1 MPGLLVNT
9 ENLRNLATRLSTVHS
24 TLSDAAGD
32 AGDLVPMIPHATLAG
47 AVQSFTNDWDR
58 HRKDLAEKVDQLQ
71 QRTSGAADAFDS
83 TDGQLADKLEEAGSK

>member
-1 MPGLLVNT
+1 MADLVVNT

-71 QRTSGAADAFDS
+71 KRADGAADAFEGV
-83 TDGQLADKLEEAGSK
+83 DGQLADKLKEGSNG